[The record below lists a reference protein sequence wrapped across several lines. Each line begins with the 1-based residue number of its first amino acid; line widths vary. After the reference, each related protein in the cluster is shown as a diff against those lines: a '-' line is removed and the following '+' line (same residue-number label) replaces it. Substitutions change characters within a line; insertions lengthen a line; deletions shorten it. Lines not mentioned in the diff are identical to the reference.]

1 MEMTRFRLYKFAL
14 ILSLVATITG
24 AMFKIQHWPGSSLLL
39 SIGVFTSLIYI
50 VIGLFEI
57 YKTES
62 KSVIEKLF
70 WLVVFVVFSP
80 LTGLIYYFSE
90 LKPNKQGIK
99 NGSA

>member
-1 MEMTRFRLYKFAL
+1 MIRLKLYKFAL
-14 ILSLVATITG
+14 ILSLVATIMG
-24 AMFKIQHWPGSSLLL
+24 AVFKIQHWPGSSPLLL
-39 SIGVFTSLIYI
+39 IGVFTSLIYI
-50 VIGLFEI
+50 VIGLSEI

-70 WLVVFVVFSP
+70 WLIGFIVFSP
-80 LTGLIYYFSE
+80 LTGLIYYYSA